1 VFKNILSLFSISSP
15 SASPR
20 CRKKRVHAVSHVTTL
35 SIENQLLAVAKLITA
50 GAKGSDENSSLSRI
64 RE

>member
-1 VFKNILSLFSISSP
+1 M
-15 SASPR
+15 
-20 CRKKRVHAVSHVTTL
+20 SHVTTL